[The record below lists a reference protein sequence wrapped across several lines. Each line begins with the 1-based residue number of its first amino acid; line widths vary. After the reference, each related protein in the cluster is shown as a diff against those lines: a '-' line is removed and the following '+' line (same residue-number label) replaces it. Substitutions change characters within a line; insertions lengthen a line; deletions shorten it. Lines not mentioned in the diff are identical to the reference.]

1 MSIILDTQ
9 PYMLYETVGMLVKYV
24 NGISMLEV
32 RDTMLRLYRKG
43 LDDTWRRRLECLQK
57 IIQTVCRDVDLE
69 DPEIQY
75 FFSKREPGSSQDA
88 TTLAWTMTFPF
99 CEHQSHNLEEEASI
113 LKNSWQQIR
122 ERGFR
127 LERGGYFG
135 TSFVPLA
142 PGERQE
148 SLIRNVYR
156 LGFAPDY
163 AVEVLNILEDYDG
176 CMDRLVRLI
185 TPYARRLEEKL
196 KEHSWLMETLVAY
209 WTQQFQTMTPESF
222 WADST
227 MGYQPPPVRSE
238 RHICFSLMDCALIHS
253 ETSESI
259 LHPDRNLFVFGCAVV
274 AECSKR
280 MYSADLDSVASAFRV
295 LGDKSRLDLLM
306 RLAQGRSY
314 CQQLAD
320 EAHCNSGN
328 MSRSLAALSK
338 HGFLSQEQ
346 EPSRTYY
353 RTDLAAISKF
363 FQEFEDLLARRIES

>member
-1 MSIILDTQ
+1 MNIILDTQ
-9 PYMLYETVGMLVKYV
+9 PYILYETIGMLVKYV
-24 NGISMLEV
+24 NGLSMLEV

-57 IIQTVCRDVDLE
+57 IIQSVCRDVDLE

-75 FFSKREPGSSQDA
+75 FFFRRELGGSRDA
-88 TTLAWTMTFPF
+88 TTLAWTMTLSF
-99 CEHQSHNLEEEASI
+99 CEHQSHSLEEEASI
-113 LKNSWQQIR
+113 LKNSWQQIQ

-127 LERGGYFG
+127 LEHGYLG
-135 TSFVPLA
+135 VSFVPLA
-142 PGERQE
+142 PGEKQE

-156 LGFAPDY
+156 LGFASDY
-163 AVEVLNILEDYDG
+163 AMEVLNVLEDYDEY
-176 CMDRLVRLI
+176 MDRLVRLI

-196 KEHSWLMETLVAY
+196 KEHSWLMETLGTY
-209 WTQQFQTMTPESF
+209 WAQQFQTITPASF
-222 WADST
+222 WADSK
-227 MGYQPPPVRSE
+227 MGYQHPPVRSE
-238 RHICFSLMDCALIHS
+238 CHVCFSLMDCAMIHS
-253 ETSESI
+253 EMAESI
-259 LHPDRNLFVFGCAVV
+259 LHPDRSLFVFGCAIV

-280 MYSADLDSVASAFRV
+280 MYSEDLDSVASAFRV

-353 RTDLAAISKF
+353 RTDLETISKF
-363 FQEFEDLLARRIES
+363 FQEFEDLLARRMES